1 MNNTVITKRE
11 ERVKA
16 INYIDEETGE
26 VTTVQAK
33 IPAKSKCVDY
43 GWDKLFLDNFLD
55 VALSVCSS
63 KETVMY
69 YLILNR
75 NADNKI
81 NITQKELSAKL
92 SLSIQTVNL
101 AITIL
106 KRKNFLKYKN
116 GVYMINPDV
125 IFKGTNEKRMK
136 VLQRYYSFTD

>member
-1 MNNTVITKRE
+1 
-11 ERVKA
+11 
-16 INYIDEETGE
+16 
-26 VTTVQAK
+26 
-33 IPAKSKCVDY
+33 
-43 GWDKLFLDNFLD
+43 
-55 VALSVCSS
+55 
-63 KETVMY
+63 MY

-81 NITQKELSAKL
+81 NITQKELSTKL

-101 AITIL
+101 AITNL

-136 VLQRYYSFTD
+136 VLQQYYSFTD